1 MSKKPAA
8 PAKPANNDD
17 FKNSLAALL
26 ARPKAAPM
34 GMMGMMGG
42 GGGGG
47 SWQDAVARR
56 KK

>member
-42 GGGGG
+42 GGGG